1 MFSLNAHQSY
11 YIYSAPT
18 DMRKGFNGLSGL
30 VRNKLGKNPLSGAVF
45 IFVNRR
51 RDRMKILVWES
62 SGFVLYYKLLESGT
76 FELPKIQG
84 DSAAISWHQLVL
96 ILEGVVLESV
106 KKRKR
111 FNLGKTGDRKS
122 VV

>member
-11 YIYSAPT
+11 YIYSEPT

-30 VRNKLGKNPLSGAVF
+30 VR
-45 IFVNRR
+45 R
-51 RDRMKILVWES
+51 RDRMKILIWETG
-62 SGFVLYYKLLESGT
+62 GFVLYYKLLESGT

-84 DSAAISWHQLVL
+84 DSAVISWHQLVL
-96 ILEGVVLESV
+96 IMEGVVLGSV

-111 FNLGKTGDRKS
+111 FDLGKTG
-122 VV
+122 